1 MDAPP
6 VLAGVAKLTVALA
19 SPATA
24 LMLIGAAGAVI
35 PGKVVLVVV
44 DVVVGAVD
52 VDVLVDVVLVDVV
65 GAVVGTTPP
74 KLAVTVL
81 AASMV
86 TTQVAA
92 LPVHAPPQV
101 TLSAG
106 VALSVT
112 TVPGV

>member
-6 VLAGVAKLTVALA
+6 VLAGAAKLTVALA

-44 DVVVGAVD
+44 EVVVLVD
-52 VDVLVDVVLVDVV
+52 VDVDVLVDVV

-74 KLAVTVL
+74 KPTKTVL

-86 TTQVAA
+86 TAQVAA